1 MTSPAPNTPI
11 NADAFWMPFTANRR
25 YKRDPVLFS
34 AAEGM
39 HYIRPDGRRVL
50 DGIAGLWCVNAGHR
64 RPEIVEAI
72 ARTAYELDYA
82 PSFQMSHP
90 LAFELAEKLCE
101 EAPVGFSN
109 VFFSN
114 SGSEAVDTALKI
126 ALGYH
131 RARGEGQRVRLIGRE
146 RSYHGVGFG
155 GLSVSGIGGHRKPF
169 GNLLPYVDHLPHT
182 YDRERMAYTRGQP
195 DWGAHLADVLER
207 IVALHDAS
215 TIAAV
220 IVEPMAGSTGVL
232 IPPKGYLEKLREIT
246 SKHGIL
252 LIFDEVI
259 TAYGRL
265 GAATAS
271 EFFGVTPDLI
281 AMAKGVSNAA
291 VPAGA
296 VAVRREVHDAIVNGP
311 AGGIEFFHGY
321 TYSAHPLA
329 AAAILATLDIYRRED
344 LFGRA
349 RKLSGA
355 FEQAAHSL
363 KGAPHVIDVR
373 NLGLVA
379 GVELAPRAGAPG
391 ARAAE
396 VFQKCFDSGLM
407 VRYTGD
413 IIAVSPPLIIDEAQI
428 GQIFEQIGKV
438 LKEIA

>member
-1 MTSPAPNTPI
+1 
-11 NADAFWMPFTANRR
+11 
-25 YKRDPVLFS
+25 
-34 AAEGM
+34 
-39 HYIRPDGRRVL
+39 
-50 DGIAGLWCVNAGHR
+50 
-64 RPEIVEAI
+64 
-72 ARTAYELDYA
+72 
-82 PSFQMSHP
+82 
-90 LAFELAEKLCE
+90 
-101 EAPVGFSN
+101 
-109 VFFSN
+109 
-114 SGSEAVDTALKI
+114 
-126 ALGYH
+126 
-131 RARGEGQRVRLIGRE
+131 
-146 RSYHGVGFG
+146 
-155 GLSVSGIGGHRKPF
+155 
-169 GNLLPYVDHLPHT
+169 
-182 YDRERMAYTRGQP
+182 
-195 DWGAHLADVLER
+195 
-207 IVALHDAS
+207 
-215 TIAAV
+215 
-220 IVEPMAGSTGVL
+220 MAGSTGVL

-271 EFFGVTPDLI
+271 EFFGVTPDII

-296 VAVRREVHDAIVNGP
+296 VAVKREVHDAIVNGP

-355 FEQAAHSL
+355 FQEAAHGL

-373 NLGLVA
+373 NLGLVS
-379 GVELAPRAGAPG
+379 GIELAPRAGAPG
-391 ARAAE
+391 ARAGE

-413 IIAVSPPLIIDEAQI
+413 IIAVSPPLIIEEAQI